1 MTAIVSLDQIQDE
14 LKVAASKWATLVGR
28 GLGSALVAEAK
39 LAAPAIA
46 VRALQGNVPTLNAL
60 RAVLGPREP
69 AWYST
74 SLGRLVAPHWLGE
87 SVPVGFAA
95 KMLGVST
102 GRIHQLLGEG
112 KLLRMDGGVSVQ
124 SILDRMEWFDAQK

>member
-1 MTAIVSLDQIQDE
+1 MTAVVSLDQIQDE
-14 LKVAASKWATLVGR
+14 LKVAASRWSALVGR

-46 VRALQGNVPTLNAL
+46 VRALRGNAPTLNAL
-60 RAVLGPREP
+60 HDVLGPREP
-69 AWYST
+69 AWFST

-102 GRIHQLLGEG
+102 GRVHQLLSEG
-112 KLLRMDGGVSVQ
+112 KVSREDGGVSVR
-124 SILDRMEWFDAQK
+124 SILDRMEWLDAQK

>member
-1 MTAIVSLDQIQDE
+1 MTAVDQLRDE
-14 LKVAASKWATLVGR
+14 LARIAERWGVLVGASAGEALAEQANEAARGIVILLLDDGPATLD
-28 GLGSALVAEAK
+28 
-39 LAAPAIA
+39 
-46 VRALQGNVPTLNAL
+46 AL